1 MGSQTI
7 EAAELVST
15 GPSVGQIIRIL
26 MKFLLWSHWSL
37 RKSLGFETISIKG
50 NHQPLPQN
58 YKLKA
63 GPGNAGMPEDVGGLT
78 SIILHAGIL

>member
-1 MGSQTI
+1 MGNQTI

-15 GPSVGQIIRIL
+15 GPSVGQIIRSL
-26 MKFLLWSHWSL
+26 MKFLLWSHRSL
-37 RKSLGFETISIKG
+37 SKSLGFETTSIKG

-63 GPGNAGMPEDVGGLT
+63 GPGDARMPVEVGGLT
-78 SIILHAGIL
+78 SINLHAGIL